1 MKRAKE
7 RGLEPLRGLWW
18 VEQSKGKLT
27 KRPTSRQHR
36 PLRNN
41 SSNRKRKQEPRTN
54 RVSTPSNEHFLHA
67 WTLANTRSSDSLGL
81 SPGKRL
87 TGPGIFL
94 LLYKIPQC
102 KPAIGFVEQSNFKR
116 LEFDRSEEHTS
127 ELQSRLHLVCRLLLE
142 KKNTSN
148 ICSSHVGYTR

>member
-27 KRPTSRQHR
+27 KRPRSRQHR

-41 SSNRKRKQEPRTN
+41 SSNRKRKQETRTN
-54 RVSTPSNEHFLHA
+54 RVSTRSNEHFLHA
-67 WTLANTRSSDSLGL
+67 WTLAATRSSDSLGL

-87 TGPGIFL
+87 TGPRMFL
-94 LLYKIPQC
+94 MLYKILLC
-102 KPAIGFVEQSNFKR
+102 NADISFIEQS
-116 LEFDRSEEHTS
+116 
-127 ELQSRLHLVCRLLLE
+127 
-142 KKNTSN
+142 
-148 ICSSHVGYTR
+148 

>member
-27 KRPTSRQHR
+27 KRPSSRQHR

-67 WTLANTRSSDSLGL
+67 WTLADTRSSDSLGF

-87 TGPGIFL
+87 TGPGLFVL
-94 LLYKIPQC
+94 L
-102 KPAIGFVEQSNFKR
+102 G
-116 LEFDRSEEHTS
+116 
-127 ELQSRLHLVCRLLLE
+127 SRNANPPPGLSINR
-142 KKNTSN
+142 
-148 ICSSHVGYTR
+148 ISSPLTQRPHVP

>member
-1 MKRAKE
+1 MLPGALPEVPRLGRLLTMKRAKE

-27 KRPTSRQHR
+27 KRPSSRQHR

-67 WTLANTRSSDSLGL
+67 WTLADTRSSDSLGL

-116 LEFDRSEEHTS
+116 LDLR
-127 ELQSRLHLVCRLLLE
+127 
-142 KKNTSN
+142 
-148 ICSSHVGYTR
+148 I

>member
-27 KRPTSRQHR
+27 KRPSSRQHR

-67 WTLANTRSSDSLGL
+67 WTLADTRSSDSLGL
-81 SPGKRL
+81 IPVNASPDPAFFSYYIRS
-87 TGPGIFL
+87 PNAN
-94 LLYKIPQC
+94 PQS
-102 KPAIGFVEQSNFKR
+102 GLSSNR
-116 LEFDRSEEHTS
+116 ISSAWTYGSDLAG
-127 ELQSRLHLVCRLLLE
+127 
-142 KKNTSN
+142 
-148 ICSSHVGYTR
+148 CSAAF

>member
-27 KRPTSRQHR
+27 KRPSSRQHR

-54 RVSTPSNEHFLHA
+54 RVSTPSNEHFLHE
-67 WTLANTRSSDSLGL
+67 WMLADTRSSDSLGL
-81 SPGKRL
+81 SSGKFL
-87 TGPGIFL
+87 TVLVIFFL
-94 LLYKIPQC
+94 LYTIPLF
-102 KPAIGFVEQSNFKR
+102 KPLIWYIIHYN
-116 LEFDRSEEHTS
+116 
-127 ELQSRLHLVCRLLLE
+127 
-142 KKNTSN
+142 
-148 ICSSHVGYTR
+148 

>member
-27 KRPTSRQHR
+27 KRPSSRQHR

-67 WTLANTRSSDSLGL
+67 WTLADTRSSDSLGL
-81 SPGKRL
+81 TPGKRL
-87 TGPGIFL
+87 TAPGIFL

-116 LEFDRSEEHTS
+116 LDLRISPCWLFGSFLSWRSVLAGEIENHRS
-127 ELQSRLHLVCRLLLE
+127 DFEWHLLVF
-142 KKNTSN
+142 
-148 ICSSHVGYTR
+148 